1 MDDDI
6 EKNNNNVEQSTML
19 MANICLDIEF
29 YEITSLSHHHT
40 SIHCIQY
47 G

>member
-6 EKNNNNVEQSTML
+6 EAKKKKNNNVEQSTML

-29 YEITSLSHHHT
+29 YKITSLSHHHT
-40 SIHCIQY
+40 SACC
-47 G
+47 